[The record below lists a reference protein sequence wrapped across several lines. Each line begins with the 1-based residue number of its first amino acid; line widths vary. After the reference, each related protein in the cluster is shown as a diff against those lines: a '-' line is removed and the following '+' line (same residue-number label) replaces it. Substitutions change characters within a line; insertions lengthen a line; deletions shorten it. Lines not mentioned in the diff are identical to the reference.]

1 MKGALVVNLGTPKAP
16 DPASV
21 GAFLWEFLSDPMVID
36 LPRWIWLPIL
46 KLVIIPLRRY
56 RSAAAYKKIWTPEG
70 SPLLTGTERLTKKLM
85 ESLEGESLVKMAM
98 SYGNPAIGAGLKE
111 LREAGVS
118 RLTVLPLYPQYSR
131 TTTES
136 VFSAVSKELKRM
148 NWSPEL
154 KLIQNYHDADG
165 WVKAVAESIREFQ
178 ISAGKPDKL
187 MFSLH
192 GIPQRYVDNGD
203 PYATQCE
210 KSVRDIV
217 SELQLTEDEW
227 VLTYQSRVGREPW
240 LKPYTDLVLKDLGP
254 TSNKHMQVVCPG
266 FSIDCLETLE
276 EIAMQNKEFFLDAGG
291 ERLEYIPA
299 LNDRQ
304 SHVDVLQGLLRNQSP

>member
-1 MKGALVVNLGTPKAP
+1 MKGVLVVNLGTPKAP

-21 GAFLWEFLSDPMVID
+21 GAYLWEFLSDPMVID
-36 LPRWIWLPIL
+36 LPRWIWLPVLRLI
-46 KLVIIPLRRY
+46 IIPLRRY
-56 RSAAAYKKIWTPEG
+56 RSAAAYMKIWTPEG
-70 SPLLTGTERLTKKLM
+70 SPLLTGTARLTKKLS
-85 ESLEGESLVKMAM
+85 EALDGEALVKMAM

-111 LREAGVS
+111 LHEAGVNQ
-118 RLTVLPLYPQYSR
+118 LTVLPLYPQYSR

-136 VFSAVSKELKRM
+136 VFSAVAKELKGM
-148 NWSPEL
+148 NWVPEIR
-154 KLIQNYHDADG
+154 LIQNYHDADG
-165 WVKAVAESIREFQ
+165 WARAVADSVREFQ

-187 MFSLH
+187 IFSLH

-217 SELQLTEDEW
+217 KELQLKDDEW
-227 VLTYQSRVGREPW
+227 MLTYQSRVGREPW
-240 LKPYTDLVLKDLGP
+240 LQPYTDGVLKILGA
-254 TSNKHMQVVCPG
+254 TSNKHVQVVCPG

-276 EIAMQNKEFFLDAGG
+276 EIAMQNKEFFLNAGG
-291 ERLEYIPA
+291 ECLEYIPA

-304 SHVDVLQGLLRNQSP
+304 SHIDVLQSLLRDQSP